1 MKRINHLFLFVGSSH
16 TKSIIPSFV
25 LLCLIVLFFN
35 SAMAQK
41 VYIITDLEGASG
53 VYKWS
58 QIDNKDDDL
67 NKEACEY
74 YMKDLEAVIKG
85 FKDGGAKEIFVFDA
99 HGLQIIIPH
108 LMTPGVKYLTG
119 HPRPEGL
126 LGLDSTYDAVALVGF
141 HAMEGTE
148 NGVLNHTQNPYNHA
162 RYWYN
167 GIESGEIAQDA
178 LKCGFF
184 GVPVVL
190 VSGDDAT
197 CREATKFLGKDV
209 VTVAVKEGIAEQS
222 AVLYALPDTYKA
234 LYEGAKKAMSVIKKC
249 KPYVLQMPIKAKKTY
264 YSTEG
269 ADPRFPI
276 PVLKTSEWVINSEPE
291 LKEY

>member
-1 MKRINHLFLFVGSSH
+1 MNLLNYPLPFAAGNCFKRILFL
-16 TKSIIPSFV
+16 
-25 LLCLIVLFFN
+25 LLVVLFIN
-35 SAMAQK
+35 SAEAQK
-41 VYIITDLEGASG
+41 IYIITDLEGASG

-58 QIDNKDDDL
+58 QIDNKDDEL
-67 NKEACEY
+67 NKQACEY

-99 HGLQIIIPH
+99 HGLQIIIPD

-119 HPRPEGL
+119 RPRPEGL
-126 LGLDSTYDAVALVGF
+126 IGLDSTFDAVALVGF

-148 NGVLNHTQNPYNHA
+148 NGVLNHTQNPYNHS

-184 GVPVVL
+184 GVPVTL

-197 CREATKFLGKDV
+197 CREATKFLGKYV
-209 VTVAVKEGIAEQS
+209 VTVAVKEGIAEQC

-234 LYEGAKKAMSVIKKC
+234 LYEGAKKSLAVIKKC
-249 KPYVLQMPIKAKKTY
+249 KPYVLKMPIKAKLTFY
-264 YSTEG
+264 NNEEM
-269 ADPRFPI
+269 DPRFPI
-276 PVLKTSEWVINSEPE
+276 PVLETKEWLIHSEPE

>member
-1 MKRINHLFLFVGSSH
+1 MKPNIFFMTVF
-16 TKSIIPSFV
+16 KDFSIKNILVPIICF
-25 LLCLIVLFFN
+25 CLSIFF
-35 SAMAQK
+35 SKKISAQK
-41 VYIITDLEGASG
+41 IYIITDLEGASG

-58 QIDNKDDDL
+58 QIDNKDDEL
-67 NKEACEY
+67 NKKACEY
-74 YMKDLEAVIKG
+74 YMKDLEAAIKG

-99 HGLQIIIPH
+99 HGLQIIIPE

-126 LGLDSTYDAVALVGF
+126 LRLDSTYDGVALIGF
-141 HAMEGTE
+141 HSMEGTE

-184 GVPVVL
+184 NVPVIM

-197 CREATKFLGKDV
+197 CREATKFLGQDV

-222 AVLYALPDTYKA
+222 AVLYAFPDTYKA
-234 LYEGAKKAMSVIKKC
+234 LYEGAKRSISVINKC
-249 KPYVLQMPIKAKKTY
+249 KPYKLQMPIKAKKIY
-264 YSTEG
+264 YSKEDM
-269 ADPRFPI
+269 DPRFPI
-276 PVLKTSEWVINSEPE
+276 PVLKTIEWVIHSEPE

>member
-1 MKRINHLFLFVGSSH
+1 MKRFNHFLLIDIKKMSR
-16 TKSIIPSFV
+16 TTLSFV
-25 LLCLIVLFFN
+25 FVCLIGLIYN
-35 SAMAQK
+35 PADAQK
-41 VYIITDLEGASG
+41 IYIITDLEGASG

-58 QIDNKDDDL
+58 QIDNKDDAL
-67 NKEACEY
+67 NREACEY

-99 HGLQIIIPH
+99 HGLQIIVPH
-108 LMTPGVKYLTG
+108 LMIPGVKYLTG

-126 LGLDSTYDAVALVGF
+126 LGLDSTFDAVALVGF

-184 GVPVVL
+184 NVPVVL
-190 VSGDDAT
+190 VTGDDAT
-197 CREATKFLGKDV
+197 CREATNFLGKDV
-209 VTVAVKEGIAEQS
+209 VTVTVKEGIAEEC
-222 AVLYALPDTYKA
+222 AVLYAFPDTYKA
-234 LYEGAKKAMSVIKKC
+234 LYEGAKKSMSVIKKC
-249 KPYVLQMPIKAKKTY
+249 KPYKLQMPIKAKMTY
-264 YSTEG
+264 YSKEG
-269 ADPRFPI
+269 LDSRFPI
-276 PVLKTSEWVINSEPE
+276 PMLKTREWVINSEPE

>member
-1 MKRINHLFLFVGSSH
+1 MCLGILFPITAL
-16 TKSIIPSFV
+16 T
-25 LLCLIVLFFN
+25 
-35 SAMAQK
+35 QK
-41 VYIITDLEGASG
+41 IYIITDLEGASG

-58 QIDNKDDDL
+58 QIDNKDDEL
-67 NKEACEY
+67 NKKACEY

-85 FKDGGAKEIFVFDA
+85 FKEGGAKEIFVFDA
-99 HGLQIIIPH
+99 HGLQIIIPE

-126 LGLDSTYDAVALVGF
+126 LGLDSTYDGVALIGF

-184 GVPVVL
+184 NVPVVM

-222 AVLYALPDTYKA
+222 AVLYAFPDTYKA
-234 LYEGAKKAMSVIKKC
+234 LYEGAKKSMSVLKKC
-249 KPYVLQMPIKAKKTY
+249 KPYKLQMPIKAKKIF
-264 YSTEG
+264 YSKENM
-269 ADPRFPI
+269 DPRFPI
-276 PVLKTSEWVINSEPE
+276 PVLKTIEWEIHSEPE

>member
-1 MKRINHLFLFVGSSH
+1 MKKYHHLNSNRRHKKISR
-16 TKSIIPSFV
+16 V
-25 LLCLIVLFFN
+25 LVFACLVMLN
-35 SAMAQK
+35 MPALAQK

-58 QIDNKDDDL
+58 QIDNKDDVL
-67 NKEACEY
+67 NREACEY

-99 HGLQIIIPH
+99 HGLQTIIPH
-108 LMTPGVKYLTG
+108 LITPGVKYLTG

-126 LGLDSTYDAVALVGF
+126 LGLDSTFDAVALVGF

-184 GVPVVL
+184 NVPVTF

-209 VTVAVKEGIAEQS
+209 ITVAVKEGIAEQS
-222 AVLYALPDTYKA
+222 AVLYALPDTYKL
-234 LYEGAKKAMSVIKKC
+234 LYEGAKKSMSVIKKC
-249 KPYVLQMPIKAKKTY
+249 KPYKLEMPIKAKKTY
-264 YSTEG
+264 YSKDG
-269 ADPRFPI
+269 MDPRFPI
-276 PVLKTSEWVINSEPE
+276 PVLKTTEWVIHSEPE

>member
-1 MKRINHLFLFVGSSH
+1 MKRINQLFQFTISLP
-16 TKSIIPSFV
+16 KRRMRSFAFAFLMMSLHHV
-25 LLCLIVLFFN
+25 TV
-35 SAMAQK
+35 AQK
-41 VYIITDLEGASG
+41 IYIITDLEGASG

-58 QIDNKDDDL
+58 QIDNKDDAL

-126 LGLDSTYDAVALVGF
+126 LGLDSTFDAVALVGF
-141 HAMEGTE
+141 HAMEGTD

-184 GVPVVL
+184 NVPVVL

-222 AVLYALPDTYKA
+222 AVLYAFPDTYKA
-234 LYEGAKKAMSVIKKC
+234 LYEGARKSMSVIKKC
-249 KPYVLQMPIKAKKTY
+249 KPYKLQMPIKAKMTY
-264 YSTEG
+264 YSQEG
-269 ADPRFPI
+269 NDPRFPI
-276 PVLKTSEWVINSEPE
+276 PVLKTREWVINSEPE